1 MEVKSMEI
9 KEYIVGII
17 AVAVYLVCFILHS
30 IKFFDNRWLPL
41 VAGALGIIFNVWYSR
56 GFSFGI
62 FVCGLASGLSATGI
76 DQAISFFTKPFIE
89 KKGEDDENKNDEE

>member
-1 MEVKSMEI
+1 MEI

-17 AVAVYLVCFILHS
+17 AVAVYLVCFILHAL
-30 IKFFDNRWLPL
+30 KFINNKWLPL
-41 VAGALGIIFNVWYSR
+41 IAGALGIIFNVWYSK

-76 DQAISFFTKPFIE
+76 DQAISFFTHIGSNKE
-89 KKGEDDENKNDEE
+89 DENDEKESEDGSD

>member
-1 MEVKSMEI
+1 MDI

-30 IKFFDNRWLPL
+30 LKFIDNKWLPL
-41 VAGALGIIFNVWYSR
+41 IAGALGIIFNIWYSR
-56 GFSFGI
+56 SVNFGV

-76 DQAISFFTKPFIE
+76 DQAISFFTKLGSDKESGTNE
-89 KKGEDDENKNDEE
+89 KESDDGRD

>member
-1 MEVKSMEI
+1 MDI

-30 IKFFDNRWLPL
+30 LKFIDNKWLPL
-41 VAGALGIIFNVWYSR
+41 IAGALGIIFNIWYSR
-56 GFSFGI
+56 SVNFGV

-76 DQAISFFTKPFIE
+76 DQAISFFTKIGKEKDDE
-89 KKGEDDENKNDEE
+89 KKSDDGRD

>member
-1 MEVKSMEI
+1 MEI

-41 VAGALGIIFNVWYSR
+41 IAGALGIIFNIWYSR
-56 GFSFGI
+56 SVNFSV

-76 DQAISFFTKPFIE
+76 DQAISFFTHIGSNKE
-89 KKGEDDENKNDEE
+89 DENDEKESENGSD